1 MKDTRMT
8 FYGATPEHDI
18 YVLWLAE
25 YQHNQ
30 ELASEYAYF
39 QGRTGPTKN
48 LELAR
53 QYRPSEIE
61 SSNYPVARTPAELI
75 DAAVQASVEAVFVPK
90 DNIQHIFAGYS
101 QTVSNPFI

>member
-1 MKDTRMT
+1 MT